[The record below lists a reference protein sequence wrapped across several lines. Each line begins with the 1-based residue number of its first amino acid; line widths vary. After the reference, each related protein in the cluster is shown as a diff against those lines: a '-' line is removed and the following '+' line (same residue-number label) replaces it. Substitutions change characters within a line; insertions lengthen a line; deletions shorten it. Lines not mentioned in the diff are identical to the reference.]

1 MRPLV
6 EMMERQDRK
15 KAQTLQIPGRK
26 KCQGLLWLLKE
37 ARQSVSVVWLFFSLM
52 EESKNPFLLPRV
64 SLSQYQPWTRA
75 DAVRPRVSAANHFP
89 PQVHF
94 DDGRACRWVSRRCGI
109 RLLNERIPFP

>member
-1 MRPLV
+1 MPGSTLV
-6 EMMERQDRK
+6 
-15 KAQTLQIPGRK
+15 AQGGPPECECG
-26 KCQGLLWLLKE
+26 
-37 ARQSVSVVWLFFSLM
+37 VVVFSLM

-75 DAVRPRVSAANHFP
+75 DAVRPRVSAANHIP